1 MQTQMEYKFIAHTDD
16 DLTFAANL
24 ANDTKRVVY
33 VKLRAGELWLQIDE
47 DRQNI
52 MSPFMD
58 IKDLSV
64 LSEEEF
70 FQESLIWDYT
80 LPIELVRV
88 VQSHGIEKIRTFT
101 KYDETK
107 VGPHFYDTSNWIH
120 TVEY

>member
-1 MQTQMEYKFIAHTDD
+1 MQTQMEYKFTAHTDD

-24 ANDTKRVVY
+24 TNDTKRVVY